1 MYYFFGPNG
10 YSDIYMNE
18 KWLKWQ
24 VRRTH
29 LALEGGVVLE
39 CHRVDVEGEITWNK
53 VNWLGLDEVGFIA

>member
-1 MYYFFGPNG
+1 MVYNFFGPNG

-18 KWLKWQ
+18 KLSKCQ

-39 CHRVDVEGEITWNK
+39 CHRVDVEGEIT
-53 VNWLGLDEVGFIA
+53 